1 MEFMTALQA
10 FDEQKPSLFELLSEQ
25 QLNGLLPPTL
35 RYLLTI
41 ATQRYPRYL
50 LRVLNSFDELHALL
64 MLLVERHYLRT
75 RGGSFTEHFYGL
87 KREKA
92 LHAEIPRANASAP
105 AMVRDALRLR
115 TADVW
120 KNLAVMVALPYLK
133 RKLDDAHERLLHHYR
148 WFLRTLY
155 PSVNAAYQLAVLAF
169 HLAYLFDNS
178 KYHHPFLWLIGT
190 RNLAVTVALP
200 YLKRKLDD
208 AYEVNA
214 PRALLGAAYTLMP
227 ENPTMK
233 QRLLHYYRC
242 FLRTLYPAVN
252 AGYQFAVLAFHLAYL
267 FDNSNYHH
275 PFLWIIGTRVR
286 RMNAD
291 DYRAIDALMTSK
303 TTAQGRPPGIRS
315 FFAPREVG
323 PRLLSSLSVLLPASI
338 FALKF
343 LEWWH
348 ASDFAKQLSRKAG
361 DALDLPPPV
370 SSDGAPLAETAP
382 IATPSLLP
390 IYTVPAPTDT
400 TLCPVCASE
409 IVTPTACQTGF
420 VYCYSCI
427 HRWLE
432 GAHPRQ
438 EAFMEDKQAKW
449 ESGAGRCA
457 VTGRRVLG
465 GTEGLRRIIV

>member
-1 MEFMTALQA
+1 MEFMTPLQA

-105 AMVRDALRLR
+105 AIVRDALRLR

-133 RKLDDAHERLLHHYR
+133 RKLDDAHEANAPRALLGAAYTRMPENPTPKQRLLHHYR

-190 RNLAVTVALP
+190 R
-200 YLKRKLDD
+200 
-208 AYEVNA
+208 
-214 PRALLGAAYTLMP
+214 
-227 ENPTMK
+227 
-233 QRLLHYYRC
+233 
-242 FLRTLYPAVN
+242 
-252 AGYQFAVLAFHLAYL
+252 
-267 FDNSNYHH
+267 
-275 PFLWIIGTRVR
+275 VR

-291 DYRAIDALMTSK
+291 DYRAIDALTTTTAK
-303 TTAQGRPPGIRS
+303 TTAQGGAGGPPGIRS
-315 FFAPREVG
+315 FFAPRALG
-323 PRLLSSLSVLLPASI
+323 ARLLSSLSLLLPASI

-370 SSDGAPLAETAP
+370 VSGMPATPAEKPQGAEKSHVDDAPLAETAP

-390 IYTVPAPTDT
+390 IYTVPAPADT
-400 TLCPVCASE
+400 TLCPVCAGE

-420 VYCYSCI
+420 VYCYACI

-432 GAHPRQ
+432 GAHPKQ
-438 EAFMEDKQAKW
+438 EAFMEDKQARW